1 MIVHTEKNTCPT
13 YLYIPRSSQ
22 MFWDNCPLKWLV
34 ETKRHWH
41 AVCGWWEG
49 VCEVVEAA
57 AQVRG
62 GVIIVC
68 VLPSSWVLSY
78 VDV

>member
-1 MIVHTEKNTCPT
+1 MASGDQAA
-13 YLYIPRSSQ
+13 LARS
-22 MFWDNCPLKWLV
+22 V
-34 ETKRHWH
+34 RVVGG
-41 AVCGWWEG
+41 A

-62 GVIIVC
+62 SVIIVC